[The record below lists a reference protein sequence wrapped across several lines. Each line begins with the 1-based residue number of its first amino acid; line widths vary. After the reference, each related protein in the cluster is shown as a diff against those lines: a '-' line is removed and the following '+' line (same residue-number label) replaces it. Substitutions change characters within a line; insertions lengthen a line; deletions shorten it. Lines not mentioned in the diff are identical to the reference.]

1 MQAFYA
7 TFLYPTFLEV
17 LDFLTV
23 NGCQKVPKTEFES
36 KFLILK
42 HLSDFV
48 RVMTEV
54 AQFKMVW
61 YTFEFNNEMVVKL

>member
-7 TFLYPTFLEV
+7 TFLHPTFLEV

-23 NGCQKVPKTEFES
+23 NGCQKVPKTEFKS

>member
-1 MQAFYA
+1 M
-7 TFLYPTFLEV
+7 
-17 LDFLTV
+17 
-23 NGCQKVPKTEFES
+23 PKSELKSQFS
-36 KFLILK
+36 IIFK

-61 YTFEFNNEMVVKL
+61 YTFEFNNEMVEKL